1 VSVKEQLQVAP
12 GAALRGTLRVPGD
25 KSISHR
31 SLIFNGIAHGQAKVS
46 GLLGALDVQA
56 TRRCMAQLGVQI
68 EASGQDIVVIGRGGH
83 LREPEDV
90 LDCGNSGTSIRL
102 LTGLLAGQDL
112 YAVLTGDVHLRGRP
126 MARVTVPLS
135 QLGARFDGR
144 HGGKMAPLSV
154 RGGGL
159 QVGQMTSKVASAQVK
174 TALMLA
180 SLGAEGVL
188 DYREPSLSRDHSE
201 RLFRAMGADLEM
213 DGLGGL
219 KLPGGQALQAVDI
232 QVPGDISSAAFF
244 LVAASITPGSDL
256 VLRGVGLNPTRDGV
270 LHALWAM
277 GADIQVLDKW
287 VSGGEEI
294 GDLRVRHAALHGTE
308 IGGDLI
314 PRLVDEVPVLAIAA
328 AFATGETRFTDC
340 AELRVKE
347 SDRLAATAAGLRALG
362 GGVEESPNGLVVQ
375 GGSIGALSGGE
386 VDSCGDHRIAMAFCV
401 AACAAAAPVLVHDTA
416 NVATSFP
423 EFPLLL
429 DQARA

>member
-1 VSVKEQLQVAP
+1 MSAKEQLKVVP

-31 SLIFNGIAHGQAKVS
+31 SLIFNGVAHGQARVS

-56 TRRCMAQLGVQI
+56 TRRCMTQLGVQI
-68 EASGQDIVVIGRGGH
+68 EAQGQDILVTGRGGK
-83 LREPEDV
+83 LQEPDDV

-112 YAVLTGDVHLRGRP
+112 YAVLTGDVHLRKRP

-135 QLGARFDGR
+135 TLGARFDGR
-144 HGGKMAPLSV
+144 DGGRLAPLSV
-154 RGGGL
+154 RGGPLHLGKL
-159 QVGQMTSKVASAQVK
+159 TSKVASAQVK
-174 TALMLA
+174 TSLMLA
-180 SLGAEGVL
+180 SLGAEGLL

-201 RLFRAMGADLEM
+201 RLFKAMGAELEM
-213 DGLGGL
+213 DGIGGL
-219 KLPGGQALQAVDI
+219 KLAGGQGLQAVDI

-244 LVAASITPGSDL
+244 LVAASITPGSEL
-256 VLRGVGLNPTRDGV
+256 VLKGVGLNPTRDGV

-277 GADIQVLDKW
+277 GADIEVLDKW

-294 GDLRVRHAALHGTE
+294 GDLRVRHAALQGTE

-314 PRLVDEVPVLAIAA
+314 PRLVDEVPVLAVAA
-328 AFATGETRFTDC
+328 AFAQGETRFTDC

-347 SDRLAATAAGLRALG
+347 SDRLAATAAGLSALG
-362 GGVEESPNGLVVQ
+362 VQVQELPDGLVVQ
-375 GGSIGALSGGE
+375 GGAMSGGE
-386 VDSCGDHRIAMAFCV
+386 VNSFGDHRIAMAFCV
-401 AACAAAAPVLVHDTA
+401 AACAAAGPILVRDTA

-423 EFPLLL
+423 EFSELLER
-429 DQARA
+429 ARA

>member
-1 VSVKEQLQVAP
+1 MSDKEQLTFSP
-12 GAALRGTLRVPGD
+12 GPALRGALRVPGD

-31 SLIFNGIAHGQAKVS
+31 SLIFNGIAHGQARVS

-68 EASGQDIVVIGRGGH
+68 ETSGEDILVTGRGGS
-83 LREPEDV
+83 LLEPADV

-144 HGGKMAPLSV
+144 DGGKMAPLSV
-154 RGGGL
+154 RGGPL
-159 QVGQMTSKVASAQVK
+159 RVGKMTSKVASAQVK

-188 DYREPSLSRDHSE
+188 DYTEPSLSRDHSE
-201 RLFRAMGADLEM
+201 RLFKAMGADLKM

-219 KLPGGQALQAVDI
+219 ELPGGQQLQAVDI

-270 LHALWAM
+270 LQALWAM

-287 VSGGEEI
+287 LSGGEEI
-294 GDLRVRHAALHGTE
+294 GDLRVRHAALQGTE

-314 PRLVDEVPVLAIAA
+314 PRLVDE
-328 AFATGETRFTDC
+328 
-340 AELRVKE
+340 
-347 SDRLAATAAGLRALG
+347 
-362 GGVEESPNGLVVQ
+362 
-375 GGSIGALSGGE
+375 
-386 VDSCGDHRIAMAFCV
+386 
-401 AACAAAAPVLVHDTA
+401 
-416 NVATSFP
+416 
-423 EFPLLL
+423 
-429 DQARA
+429 